1 MSSNEKDKKD
11 VNEKMNDDDSDDV
24 TLRTLDHK
32 IDQILEEA
40 KGNNNNLFPFQQ
52 IKIIKYCRHE

>member
-1 MSSNEKDKKD
+1 
-11 VNEKMNDDDSDDV
+11 MNDDDSDDV

-40 KGNNNNLFPFQQ
+40 KGNNNNNLFPFQQ